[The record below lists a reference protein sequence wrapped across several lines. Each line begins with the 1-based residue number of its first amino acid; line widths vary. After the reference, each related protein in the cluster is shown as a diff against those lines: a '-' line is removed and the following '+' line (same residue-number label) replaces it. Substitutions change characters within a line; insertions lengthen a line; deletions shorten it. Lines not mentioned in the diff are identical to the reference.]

1 MSRDGGPERETKG
14 KSWRQRNAVTEETA
28 ACEALAGQEAGHR
41 RGRGSLSSRR
51 QRQKLKSGKGWGRND
66 KRAEEPQTVARKV

>member
-1 MSRDGGPERETKG
+1 MKQAPREDKWGGVSRDGGPERETKG

-41 RGRGSLSSRR
+41 
-51 QRQKLKSGKGWGRND
+51 
-66 KRAEEPQTVARKV
+66 